1 MRTARLLLGRLVVNG
16 HEVETSYADVFVV
29 LREGASVP
37 GPNDWEVT
45 VRSTEDL
52 TLQPGLHALELE
64 GLDGTL
70 LSGPAL
76 LRLADGD
83 RILFRG
89 DGHLT
94 GFAE

>member
-1 MRTARLLLGRLVVNG
+1 VRTARLLLGRLVVNG

>member
-16 HEVETSYADVFVV
+16 QEVETSYADVFVV
-29 LREGASVP
+29 VRDGAAAP

-45 VRSTEDL
+45 VRSTQDL
-52 TLQPGLHALELE
+52 TLEPGLHELELE
-64 GLDGTL
+64 GLDGTV

-89 DGHLT
+89 DGQLT
-94 GFAE
+94 GYAE